1 MPPRFSFS
9 TELNIKCECTIC
21 PVRLAQAVLYISTIQ
36 GRKEGKAR
44 KGRYLD
50 PNMDWF
56 ITWGGLGLISYP
68 ASQGIKPNQVE
79 RLSYTA

>member
-21 PVRLAQAVLYISTIQ
+21 PVRLAQAVLYISTLQ

-44 KGRYLD
+44 EIPRSKY
-50 PNMDWF
+50 
-56 ITWGGLGLISYP
+56 GLIHHM
-68 ASQGIKPNQVE
+68 GRFRVD
-79 RLSYTA
+79 